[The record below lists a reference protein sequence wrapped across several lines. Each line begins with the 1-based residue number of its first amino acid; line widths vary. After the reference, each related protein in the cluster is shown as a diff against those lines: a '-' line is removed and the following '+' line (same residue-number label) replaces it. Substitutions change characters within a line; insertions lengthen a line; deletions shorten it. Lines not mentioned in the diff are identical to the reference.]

1 MEGRL
6 VEKKIGIVLGSYPLG
21 VSPMIIHTARML
33 ATSGFQVDIFI
44 NEITFLESPVNF
56 TEPNIRVVMCKSRPR
71 KEEDIIRW
79 IIWGIMERLGRKI
92 VFNLYYLFYGNNIK
106 LEKYLGIFNPTQYI
120 FSKALMN
127 HISGN
132 SYMAL
137 IGIDVSG
144 LLPCSYVAK
153 KMNTPVVYY
162 NMELFQK
169 KNCRDKRAL
178 LSKALE
184 IKCSQKCW
192 FTVIQSRERAQVYMK
207 ENKISE
213 DSIRYLTI
221 ATCGEP
227 ITKKGDYFRKK
238 FHLSEDQ
245 IIVLY
250 AGNIIEWAMCY
261 EITQSVSN
269 WPENCVLVLHTWKK
283 DIEKTEYFKKIVK
296 GSDPKR
302 VYFSTTPVEYQELP
316 NALSSADI
324 GLLFYRPIDENFTEI
339 ASSSNKIAQYV
350 QVGLPIIASDFPGI
364 RRIFEKYKSGVC
376 VSSPD
381 NIGVALNKVFEDYDS
396 YRRGAFQSYQK
407 HYNFPKAF
415 APILSEFKKGYF
427 PNKSMGD
434 S

>member
-1 MEGRL
+1 M
-6 VEKKIGIVLGSYPLG
+6 EKKIGIVVGSYPLG
-21 VSPMIIHTARML
+21 VSPMIIQTAKML

-44 NEITFLESPVNF
+44 NEKTFWESPVKF
-56 TEPNIRVVMCKSRPR
+56 TEPKIRVVMCRSRPLR
-71 KEEDIIRW
+71 EEDIIGW
-79 IIWGIMERLGRKI
+79 IIWGIIDRLGRKV
-92 VFNLYYLFYGNNIK
+92 VFNLHYLFYGNNIK
-106 LEKYLGIFNPTQYI
+106 LERYLGIFNPTQYF
-120 FSKALMN
+120 FSKVLMN
-127 HISGN
+127 HISGK

-137 IGIDVSG
+137 IGIDMSG
-144 LLPCSYVAK
+144 FLPCSYVAK

-162 NMELFQK
+162 NMELFQE
-169 KNCRDKRAL
+169 KNCKDNRAL

-221 ATCGEP
+221 ATCGQP
-227 ITKKGDYFRKK
+227 ITETGDYFRKK
-238 FHLSEDQ
+238 FHLSKDQ

-250 AGNIIEWAMCY
+250 AGNIIDWAMCY
-261 EITQSVSN
+261 ETVQSVSN
-269 WPENCVLVLHTWKK
+269 WPEKCVLVLHTWRK

-296 GSDPKR
+296 ESDPKK
-302 VYFSTTPVEYQELP
+302 VYFSTTPVEYEKLP
-316 NALSSADI
+316 NILSSADI

-339 ASSSNKIAQYV
+339 GSSSNKIAQYV
-350 QVGLPIIASDFPGI
+350 QVGLPLIANDFPSI
-364 RRIFEKYKSGVC
+364 RKIFQKYKSGVC

-381 NIGVALNKVFEDYDS
+381 KIGVALIKVFEDYDS
-396 YRRGAFQSYQK
+396 YRRGAFRSYEE

-415 APILSEFKKGYF
+415 APILSELNKMFF
-427 PNKSMGD
+427 PNKSIGD